1 MDLLFKASVP
11 LSFGKLIV
19 LCAVGSTT
27 FNVVS
32 KESALE
38 PSKITPP
45 DNSTFENA
53 ALPPVTSVKNATVEP
68 FWNVIVLSAV
78 GSTTA
83 RVVSKLSAVEPSN
96 TSEPVVVIVLD
107 CKVPAKVTLAPS
119 NVAPLLCL
127 I

>member
-19 LCAVGSTT
+19 LSAVGSTT

-53 ALPPVTSVKNATVEP
+53 AAPPPVTSVRNATVPEP
-68 FWNVIVLSAV
+68 FCQLFHSH
-78 GSTTA
+78 
-83 RVVSKLSAVEPSN
+83 L
-96 TSEPVVVIVLD
+96 
-107 CKVPAKVTLAPS
+107 
-119 NVAPLLCL
+119 
-127 I
+127 